1 MSPTTTS
8 ESLVWVI
15 TGTSTGLGRYLALAA
30 LARGDKVIATSRARS
45 LSKLDDLKAKAPESV
60 HTMELDVTASLD
72 TLKKAAEEAVKVWGR
87 VDVVVNNAGYIDVGA
102 LEERT
107 PEESLDQYQTNVF
120 GALNVSRA
128 FLPYMR
134 ERKTGTV
141 VFIGSLGGWISGPGA
156 ALYAS
161 TKYAIRC
168 LSESLHSEIAPLGL
182 RSICF
187 DFGYFRTDFLASDHR
202 GAHAPRIADYKA
214 VGEAMDEGLKM
225 YNGNQPGNPEKGVQ
239 VMIDVVKGEGVAQ
252 GRPTPTVVTLGSDC
266 HKAVKEYCEST
277 LQRIEEWKEVSYSTD
292 F

>member
-1 MSPTTTS
+1 MITCSPITS
-8 ESLVWVI
+8 
-15 TGTSTGLGRYLALAA
+15 
-30 LARGDKVIATSRARS
+30 
-45 LSKLDDLKAKAPESV
+45 
-60 HTMELDVTASLD
+60 
-72 TLKKAAEEAVKVWGR
+72 
-87 VDVVVNNAGYIDVGA
+87 
-102 LEERT
+102 
-107 PEESLDQYQTNVF
+107 
-120 GALNVSRA
+120 
-128 FLPYMR
+128 
-134 ERKTGTV
+134 
-141 VFIGSLGGWISGPGA
+141 PG
-156 ALYAS
+156 
-161 TKYAIRC
+161 

-214 VGEAMDEGLKM
+214 VGEAMDEGLKSTSVFFM
-225 YNGNQPGNPEKGVQ
+225 TWDPKFSYTLYHPVYNGNQPGNPEKGVQ

>member
-1 MSPTTTS
+1 MSTTTS

-45 LSKLDDLKAKAPESV
+45 LGKLDDLKAKAPDSV

-72 TLKKAAEEAVKVWGR
+72 TLKRAAEEAVKVWGR

-107 PEESLDQYQTNVF
+107 PEESLNQYQTNVF

-141 VFIGSLGGWISGPGA
+141 VFIGSLGGWMCVHRNLRDHTFLLVLIPP
-156 ALYAS
+156 
-161 TKYAIRC
+161 THQIRPRRC
-168 LSESLHSEIAPLGL
+168 LVRLHKVRDQMSLRESAQRDCASRSAQYLLRLWILPHGLPRLGPPWRACAEDSRL
-182 RSICF
+182 QTSRRS
-187 DFGYFRTDFLASDHR
+187 DGR
-202 GAHAPRIADYKA
+202 GA
-214 VGEAMDEGLKM
+214 
-225 YNGNQPGNPEKGVQ
+225 
-239 VMIDVVKGEGVAQ
+239 
-252 GRPTPTVVTLGSDC
+252 
-266 HKAVKEYCEST
+266 
-277 LQRIEEWKEVSYSTD
+277 
-292 F
+292 